1 MDTAGRG
8 ANAGRRRRRRV
19 GSRSAGREG
28 KAAGERP
35 TANKEASRLRVARGG
50 QDGDERKSAQR
61 APRREKADE

>member
-28 KAAGERP
+28 EAAGERSAREQGGAAP
-35 TANKEASRLRVARGG
+35 AGAGATVNESPHSGLR
-50 QDGDERKSAQR
+50 DGRKRTS
-61 APRREKADE
+61 DY